1 MPFAFEAGISQD
13 ETLQLPPVHSR
24 REGTSMY
31 KFLFFLLIF
40 GLLAGC
46 GGSSDPSG
54 ATQFKTLPNNLV
66 VGGA

>member
-1 MPFAFEAGISQD
+1 
-13 ETLQLPPVHSR
+13 
-24 REGTSMY
+24 MY